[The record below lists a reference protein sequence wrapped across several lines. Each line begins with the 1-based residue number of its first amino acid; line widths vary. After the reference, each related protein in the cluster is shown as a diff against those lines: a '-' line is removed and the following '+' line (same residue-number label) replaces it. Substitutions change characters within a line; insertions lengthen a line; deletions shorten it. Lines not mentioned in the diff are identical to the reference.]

1 MCSYLSL
8 IDPALQPG
16 ADCEL
21 TRLLAAAASP
31 PTAAPLRA
39 AASPATVTTLS
50 VPAGPV
56 TVNITI
62 NVGK

>member
-1 MCSYLSL
+1 LATYLSL

-21 TRLLAAAASP
+21 TRLLEAAASP
-31 PTAAPLRA
+31 PTAASLRA
-39 AASPATVTTLS
+39 AASRATVTTLS
-50 VPAGPV
+50 IPAGPV